1 VAVLRLRK
9 GTKVAFDHDEV
20 GWIEGTAI
28 RASANGEEWLIR
40 TKLDDRW
47 VALSRLRPP
56 LSTDHSRGTER

>member
-1 VAVLRLRK
+1 MAVLRLRK
-9 GTKVAFDHDEV
+9 GTRVGFDHDEV

-28 RASANGEEWLIR
+28 RPSANGEEWLIR

-56 LSTDHSRGTER
+56 RSGDSGRLPH